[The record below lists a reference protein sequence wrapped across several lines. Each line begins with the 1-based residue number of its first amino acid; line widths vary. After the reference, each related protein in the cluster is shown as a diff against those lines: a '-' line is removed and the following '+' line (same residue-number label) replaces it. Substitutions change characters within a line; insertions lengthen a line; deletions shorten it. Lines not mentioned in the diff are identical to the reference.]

1 MIEITPDKVQQF
13 RQKLRDEMFGSQLW
27 YRPTKGGNR
36 DILVIHPECPLSNKK
51 GVVPEHRYIWW
62 LHHKDGTVEY
72 NECIHHINGDHRDNR
87 IENLEKLKM
96 KQHGQ
101 AHKCLKE
108 QKLNG
113 VG

>member
-1 MIEITPDKVQQF
+1 MSEITPERLEKF
-13 RQKLRDEMFGSQLW
+13 RQKLRDEMFGPQIW
-27 YRPTKGGNR
+27 YVPHKEYNK
-36 DILVIHPECPLSNKK
+36 DILVIHPECPFANKK
-51 GVVPEHRYIWW
+51 GVVPEHRYVWW
-62 LHHKDGTVEY
+62 LYHKDETIEY

-101 AHKCLKE
+101 AHKRLRERKLK
-108 QKLNG
+108 G